1 MAHARPPGRH
11 RRGRLLTGEGGFSG
25 LGPPLGACGPRGGAR
40 RLLHGVHV
48 WIYFH
53 LGRTP
58 RPPSRPSFRHRS
70 PIDCLTESLSATL
83 GLCFCSCS
91 IEGETWTGA
100 RASSEV
106 PRCETAHG
114 RRGAPR
120 NSDSNLSP
128 RRRSG
133 GSSTGPRARFSQQP
147 LHFKRASDSQRS
159 RREQRAPPPPPA
171 RTSPAAHASQGVG
184 RALGPTTRPRHTTA
198 AQRPPSIRARRPL
211 RCSRPRPG
219 AHATLVA
226 SSPRAS
232 RTPVFGD
239 LGDLRAT
246 ARAFRR
252 PSHLAHRGTA
262 RLSPRCPRSPRRGRP
277 RWPFLELPSGRLG
290 TLRRAAAV
298 PSASGHLLLGPA
310 CSRRTLH
317 LHLDFWLQTRTKNKP
332 NLLTK

>member
-1 MAHARPPGRH
+1 MAHARPPGWH

-25 LGPPLGACGPRGGAR
+25 LGPPLGACGPRGAR

-114 RRGAPR
+114 RPETAAATCHPGGGVAALPRGLAHAPH
-120 NSDSNLSP
+120 
-128 RRRSG
+128 
-133 GSSTGPRARFSQQP
+133 SSLFILRELRT
-147 LHFKRASDSQRS
+147 
-159 RREQRAPPPPPA
+159 RREVSGSRGRPPPPTPA
-171 RTSPAAHASQGVG
+171 RASPAAHASQGVG

-198 AQRPPSIRARRPL
+198 AQRPSSIRARRPL

-252 PSHLAHRGTA
+252 PSHLAQRGTA

-277 RWPFLELPSGRLG
+277 HWPFLELPSGRLG
-290 TLRRAAAV
+290 ALRRAAAV

-310 CSRRTLH
+310 CSRRTFH

>member
-1 MAHARPPGRH
+1 MRPARSHAVRLRTGAAERPETAAATCHPGGGVAALPRGLAHAPHSSLFILRELRTRREVAGSRGRPP
-11 RRGRLLTGEGGFSG
+11 
-25 LGPPLGACGPRGGAR
+25 PNP
-40 RLLHGVHV
+40 
-48 WIYFH
+48 
-53 LGRTP
+53 
-58 RPPSRPSFRHRS
+58 
-70 PIDCLTESLSATL
+70 
-83 GLCFCSCS
+83 
-91 IEGETWTGA
+91 A
-100 RASSEV
+100 RA
-106 PRCETAHG
+106 
-114 RRGAPR
+114 
-120 NSDSNLSP
+120 
-128 RRRSG
+128 
-133 GSSTGPRARFSQQP
+133 
-147 LHFKRASDSQRS
+147 
-159 RREQRAPPPPPA
+159 
-171 RTSPAAHASQGVG
+171 SPAAHASQGVG

-198 AQRPPSIRARRPL
+198 AQRPSSIRARRPL

-252 PSHLAHRGTA
+252 PSHLAQRGTA

-290 TLRRAAAV
+290 ALRRAAAV